1 MCGEATDFTVER
13 LECDLL
19 MIGAIMPLR
28 KNATNQLAALFAQ
41 AEAERMCLHTDGSL
55 VGKALNRRT
64 KTGEV
69 VRVFSGLYVRAS
81 YWQTLSK
88 REQMRHI
95 IRTLAT
101 MHPNWVFSHSS
112 AAIMY
117 SLEVSFALYY
127 PIHFCLNPLGG
138 SNYAK
143 EFKCHRLTHPIAL
156 DVAGTA
162 VTSIEQTVVDCAAEY
177 PFGEALAIADSAL
190 HQGLTDKARL
200 LNYLE
205 NRTNRRGV
213 RKAQRVIAHADA
225 RAESGGESI
234 VRAVMIE
241 AGLPTPELQAP
252 IANIERPG
260 HNYYVDFMFTR
271 SDGGKVAVEL
281 DGREKYHDMA
291 MTGGRDATG
300 VMMAERQREAAI
312 TAEGVRVVRFSF
324 RDACNPQVLL
334 PRLAKYG
341 IAPEVRR
348 VRGKKFGEQTPAPRC
363 GQSGISANQPARQG
377 RKHFVQ
383 RRAGAQVR

>member
-1 MCGEATDFTVER
+1 MAFREEISNKLD
-13 LECDLL
+13 
-19 MIGAIMPLR
+19 I
-28 KNATNQLAALFAQ
+28 LFND
-41 AEAERMCLHTDGSL
+41 AEAQGLL
-55 VGKALNRRT
+55 VHAKQPLIYKALNKRVKAGT
-64 KTGEV
+64 VVKVFAGLF
-69 VRVFSGLYVRAS
+69 VRVS

-117 SLEVSFALYY
+117 NLEVSFALYY
-127 PIHFCLNPLGG
+127 PMHYYTHLDI
-138 SNYAK
+138 YAK
-143 EFKCHRLTHPIAL
+143 STPLFIQHRVNRPIAL

-260 HNYYVDFMFTR
+260 HNYYVDFMFMR

-363 GQSGISANQPARQG
+363 EQSGISANQPARQG